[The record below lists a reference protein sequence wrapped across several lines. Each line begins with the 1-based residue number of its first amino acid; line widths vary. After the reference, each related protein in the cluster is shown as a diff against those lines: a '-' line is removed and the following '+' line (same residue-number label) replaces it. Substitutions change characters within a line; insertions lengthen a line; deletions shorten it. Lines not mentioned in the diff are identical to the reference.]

1 MVCQCMYCARIR
13 NGKVNKLKRT
23 ARNFQ
28 DNTDIKIFH
37 KRLYWGPYN
46 ISYLAS
52 FLSVFILVVS
62 KIDCAL
68 SEHKRTVSFTS

>member
-37 KRLYWGPYN
+37 KRLYWGPYT
-46 ISYLAS
+46 L
-52 FLSVFILVVS
+52 
-62 KIDCAL
+62 
-68 SEHKRTVSFTS
+68 